1 MKEILKKVRK
11 YEIEIRKHIN
21 NSYQGDYKSL
31 FKGTGL
37 DFDDT
42 RLYNYGDDHRSINW
56 KNSAKEDKIFI
67 NTYKEEKE
75 QSVFFLIDV
84 SNSQNI
90 GEKKKM
96 NITKEIASVLCL
108 SAIRKNSQ
116 VGILCYSDKK
126 ELFIQ
131 SKKGSSHAY
140 RIIKELYGLNNTSN
154 KTNLNEMFKYF
165 NSTIKKKSLV
175 IIISDF
181 LDKKFKNTLKFL
193 SNKHDVICIH
203 VEDKNEKRIPNL
215 GLIEIE
221 NNESNIKK
229 WVNTSSS
236 DFKQIKEK
244 TFKYDE
250 YELQKFLKK
259 INTNYLKISSDSDYV
274 KDLIKLF
281 KFRNNN

>member
-1 MKEILKKVRK
+1 MKEILKKLKK
-11 YEIEIRKHIN
+11 YEIQIRKYIN
-21 NSYQGDYKSL
+21 NSYQGEYKSL

-42 RLYNYGDDHRSINW
+42 RLYNYGDDYRSINW

-84 SNSQNI
+84 SNSQSI
-90 GEKKKM
+90 GNRNKL

-108 SAIRKNSQ
+108 SAMRLNSQ
-116 VGILCYSDKK
+116 VGLLCYSDIK

-131 SKKGSSHAY
+131 SKKGNSHAY
-140 RIIKELYGLNNTSN
+140 KIIKELYGLINISN

-165 NSTIKKKSLV
+165 NNTIKKKSLV
-175 IIISDF
+175 IILSDF
-181 LDKKFKNTLKFL
+181 LDKNFENTLRSL
-193 SNKHDVICIH
+193 SNTHDVICIH
-203 VEDKNEKRIPNL
+203 IEDKKERIIPDL

-221 NNESNIKK
+221 NNEENKKK
-229 WVNTSSS
+229 WINTSSS
-236 DFKQIKEK
+236 KFNQIKQN
-244 TFKYDE
+244 TFLYKNND
-250 YELQKFLKK
+250 LRKFLKK
-259 INTNYLKISSDSDYV
+259 INTNYLKVSTESDYI

-281 KFRNNN
+281 KFRNTN

>member
-175 IIISDF
+175 IIVSDF
-181 LDKKFKNTLKFL
+181 LDKKFKNTLQSL

-229 WVNTSSS
+229 WINTSSS

-250 YELQKFLKK
+250 NELQKFLKK

>member
-108 SAIRKNSQ
+108 SAVRKNSQ

-236 DFKQIKEK
+236 DFNQIKEK
-244 TFKYDE
+244 TFKYKE
-250 YELQKFLKK
+250 NELQKFLKK